1 MTQKMIKLN
10 LRGTYGCVSPRF
22 VSCTPLSYAARD
34 PLMSFCLQPTL
45 LYVLLFGLLA
55 GQTARGQ
62 DRALPPRQLA
72 PGVITTI
79 KDATIDDDT
88 SDGPREFT
96 ELLSVVRPRA
106 WRPNFEPVSQTLLEL
121 ARKVTFQREIWALE
135 FGFKPLR
142 IIRVGERD
150 IWYLVYFVRNNGDTR
165 SPHKNADR
173 TYTLTNVS
181 RTLRFIPTFVFE
193 SHGLR
198 KAYHDRTLPE
208 VVRMIA
214 AKERVP
220 GDLHNSGSI
229 GRVRIP
235 VSTPTEDHRVW
246 GVATWDNVDP
256 RTDFISIFVQ
266 GLTNA
271 YRWQPPAD
279 GYQPNAQV
287 EQDQVLSKTLKLN
300 FWRAG
305 DAIDL
310 HEGEIQFGIPL
321 YPREPER
328 QQEALEIYQIP
339 KPVEYQW
346 VFR

>member
-1 MTQKMIKLN
+1 MSHCMKCMLFT
-10 LRGTYGCVSPRF
+10 VS
-22 VSCTPLSYAARD
+22 L
-34 PLMSFCLQPTL
+34 
-45 LYVLLFGLLA
+45 GLIA
-55 GQTARGQ
+55 GQLATAQ
-62 DRALPPRQLA
+62 DRSLPPRQLA
-72 PGVITTI
+72 PGVVKTI

-96 ELLSVVRPRA
+96 ELLSVVRPQA
-106 WRPNFEPVSQTLLEL
+106 WQPNFEPASQTLLEL
-121 ARKVTFQREIWALE
+121 ARSVTFQQEIWSLE

-142 IIRVGERD
+142 IIRVDDRD
-150 IWYLVYFVRNNGDTR
+150 IWYLVYFVRNTAATR
-165 SPHKNADR
+165 SPQKNADR
-173 TYTLTNVS
+173 TYTLTSVN
-181 RTLRFIPTFVFE
+181 RTLRFIPTFVFK
-193 SHGLR
+193 SNGLQ

-220 GDLHNSGSI
+220 GDLHDSGSI

-279 GYQPNAQV
+279 GYKPNAQAGQDQ
-287 EQDQVLSKTLKLN
+287 EQDKVLSKTLKLN
-300 FWRAG
+300 FWRGG
-305 DAIDL
+305 DAISL

-321 YPREPER
+321 YPDEPER
-328 QQEALEIYQIP
+328 QREVLDVYQIP
-339 KPVEYQW
+339 QPVEYQW
-346 VFR
+346 LFR

>member
-1 MTQKMIKLN
+1 MSLCIK
-10 LRGTYGCVSPRF
+10 R
-22 VSCTPLSYAARD
+22 
-34 PLMSFCLQPTL
+34 ML
-45 LYVLLFGLLA
+45 LYVVIFGQLA
-55 GQTARGQ
+55 GQSARGQ
-62 DRALPPRQLA
+62 DRAPTPRQLA

-96 ELLSVVRPRA
+96 ELLSVVRPQP
-106 WRPNFEPVSQTLLEL
+106 WQPNFEPVSQTLASL
-121 ARKVTFQREIWALE
+121 ARSVTFQQEIWSLE

-142 IIRVGERD
+142 IIRVGGRD
-150 IWYLVYFVRNNGDTR
+150 IWYLIYFVRNNGDTR
-165 SPHKNADR
+165 SPQKNADR
-173 TYTLTNVS
+173 TYTLTTVS
-181 RTLRFIPTFVFE
+181 RTLRFIPTFVFT

-198 KAYHDRTLPE
+198 KTYQDRTLPK

-271 YRWQPPAD
+271 IRWQPPAD

-300 FWRAG
+300 FWRPG

-310 HEGEIQFGIPL
+310 HEGEIRFGIPL
-321 YPREPER
+321 YPQEPER
-328 QQEALEIYQIP
+328 QQAALEIYQIQ
-339 KPVEYQW
+339 KPVEYLW